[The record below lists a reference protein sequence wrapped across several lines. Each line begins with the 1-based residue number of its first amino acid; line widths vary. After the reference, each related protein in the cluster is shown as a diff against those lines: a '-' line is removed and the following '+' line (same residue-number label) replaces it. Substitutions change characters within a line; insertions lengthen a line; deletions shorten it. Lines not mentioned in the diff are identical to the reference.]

1 MFMNRVPT
9 RTTDGYTQSKRAWA
23 PRLPLGVQS
32 SLGRLLLFSARKVEE
47 VALGAWRVGDGRS
60 VKGRAAEEEYLD
72 ARMDR
77 VAEENQGSISI
88 QRCICN
94 ECIVMSALRTALE
107 SPWVF
112 LVALFHEGVSDL
124 ERRGDDGR

>member
-1 MFMNRVPT
+1 MNELHRGTPT
-9 RTTDGYTQSKRAWA
+9 LLGAHSVHESGTYKDYRRIYTVKERWA

-47 VALGAWRVGDGRS
+47 VALGAWRVGDDRS

-88 QRCICN
+88 KR
-94 ECIVMSALRTALE
+94 CIVMSAL
-107 SPWVF
+107 
-112 LVALFHEGVSDL
+112 
-124 ERRGDDGR
+124 

>member
-1 MFMNRVPT
+1 MNRVPT
-9 RTTDGYTQSKRAWA
+9 TVGLQDGYTVKERWA
-23 PRLPLGVQS
+23 PRLPLGVQ

-47 VALGAWRVGDGRS
+47 VALGAWGVGDDRS

-88 QRCICN
+88 KR
-94 ECIVMSALRTALE
+94 CIVMSAL
-107 SPWVF
+107 
-112 LVALFHEGVSDL
+112 
-124 ERRGDDGR
+124 

>member
-1 MFMNRVPT
+1 MGSSIIT
-9 RTTDGYTQSKRAWA
+9 

-47 VALGAWRVGDGRS
+47 VSLGAWRVGDGRS

-88 QRCICN
+88 KR
-94 ECIVMSALRTALE
+94 CIVMSALRTALE

-124 ERRGDDGR
+124 ERRGADGHGWPNRRGALRLLCDV